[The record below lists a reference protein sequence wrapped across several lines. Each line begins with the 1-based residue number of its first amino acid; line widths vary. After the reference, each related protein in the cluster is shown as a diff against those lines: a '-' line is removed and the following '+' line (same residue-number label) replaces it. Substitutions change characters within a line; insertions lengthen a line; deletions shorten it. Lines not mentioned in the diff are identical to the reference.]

1 MGSLFFVGLTE
12 GLVVS
17 HSLNMA
23 VQPFTVEQ
31 IQTYHFRL
39 SEASGS
45 FENYAITD
53 IRCQLRNNSWGSCGG
68 SVGRAVASD
77 TRGPRFESQH
87 WQIVST
93 NCTFK

>member
-23 VQPFTVEQ
+23 LQPFTADQ

-53 IRCQLRNNSWGSCGG
+53 TLCQLRNNL
-68 SVGRAVASD
+68 
-77 TRGPRFESQH
+77 
-87 WQIVST
+87 
-93 NCTFK
+93 